1 MPDIVLDTISMQFGA
16 DRAVDGL
23 SLTVHDGAF
32 MCLLGPSGC
41 GKTTTLRMIAGLEE
55 PTGGRISIGDRL
67 LSDATDG
74 TFVPAERRGLGLVF
88 QSYALWP
95 HLTVAQNVEFGL
107 KLRRIDRAA
116 RRARVVEVLDV
127 LGIGAL
133 AARYPSQLSGGQ
145 QQRVALARTLAVNPG
160 VLLMDE
166 PLSNLDARLRLEMRT
181 ELLRLHRTF
190 GVTIVFVTHD
200 QWEAMSLASTIAV
213 MRNGTLQQ
221 VAPPEEVYDR
231 PANRFVAEFIGSPPI
246 NMVDLG
252 SGGSLAAALGPHL
265 PPNAASAG
273 LRPECLLVRAA
284 GTVSPPPSSHVIV
297 HARVDS
303 VLPTGGAWL
312 AELRCGEDK
321 IIVDTRDRVP
331 ARPGA
336 PVDLLIDRAAIHAF
350 ASDGTSLGLVAPPRR
365 QAGSEPTLITT
376 QPKET

>member
-1 MPDIVLDTISMQFGA
+1 MPEIVLESISMQFGA

-23 SLTVHDGAF
+23 SLTVPDGAF

-55 PTGGRISIGDRL
+55 PTGGRLTIGGTVF
-67 LSDATDG
+67 SDAADG
-74 TFVPAERRGLGLVF
+74 TFVPTERRGLGMVF

-95 HLTVAQNVEFGL
+95 HLTVAENVAFGL
-107 KLRRIDRAA
+107 KLRRIDRAT
-116 RRARVVEVLDV
+116 RRARIAEVLEV

-133 AARYPSQLSGGQ
+133 AARYPAQLSGGQ

-181 ELLRLHRTF
+181 ELLRLHRSF

-213 MRNGTLQQ
+213 MRDGTLQQ
-221 VAPPEEVYDR
+221 VAAPEDIHDN

-246 NMVDLG
+246 NMVELDR
-252 SGGSLAAALGPHL
+252 GGLLATALWPYL
-265 PPNAASAG
+265 PPGAASAG
-273 LRPECLLVRAA
+273 LRPERLVLSAPGAPGAA
-284 GTVSPPPSSHVIV
+284 GATAAPRPGQVVVPAVLE
-297 HARVDS
+297 S

-312 AELRCGEDK
+312 ADLRCGENHV
-321 IIVDTRDRVP
+321 IVDTRDRVP
-331 ARPGA
+331 VRPGDQ
-336 PVDLLIDRAAIHAF
+336 VDLLIDRDAVLVFARNGMALGPDGRARLRAIP
-350 ASDGTSLGLVAPPRR
+350 AS
-365 QAGSEPTLITT
+365 
-376 QPKET
+376 

>member
-1 MPDIVLDTISMQFGA
+1 MPDIVLDDISMRFGA

-23 SLTVHDGAF
+23 SLRVPDGAF

-55 PTGGRISIGDRL
+55 PSGGRLSIGGTI

-107 KLRRIDRAA
+107 KLRKLDRAA
-116 RRARVVEVLDV
+116 RRARIAEVLDV

-145 QQRVALARTLAVNPG
+145 QQRVALARTLAVNPR

-166 PLSNLDARLRLEMRT
+166 PLSNLDAQLRLEMRN
-181 ELLRLHRTF
+181 ELLRLHSMF

-213 MRNGTLQQ
+213 MRGGTLQQ
-221 VAPPEEVYDR
+221 VAPPEDIYDR

-252 SGGSLAAALGPHL
+252 GGGPLAAALGPHL
-265 PPNAASAG
+265 PPDASVAG
-273 LRPECLLVRAA
+273 LRPERLVLSVPSATLAPQTGQVVVRA
-284 GTVSPPPSSHVIV
+284 
-297 HARVDS
+297 RLES

-312 AELRCGEDK
+312 AELRCGPDK

-331 ARPGA
+331 ARPDSA
-336 PVDLLIDRAAIHAF
+336 IDLLIDVAAIHAF
-350 ASDGTSLGLVAPPRR
+350 ASDGTSLGQGTVPLRR
-365 QAGSEPTLITT
+365 AANVP
-376 QPKET
+376 